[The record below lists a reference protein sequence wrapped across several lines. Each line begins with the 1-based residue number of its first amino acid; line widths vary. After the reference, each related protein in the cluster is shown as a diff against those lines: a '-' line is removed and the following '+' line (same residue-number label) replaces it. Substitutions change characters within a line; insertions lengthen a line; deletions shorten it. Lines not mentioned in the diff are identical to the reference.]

1 MRLQAERPF
10 ILKTRRK
17 NRERNAITMNR
28 CAKQRF
34 FICPNLYNE
43 RTRNARP
50 CNGNLC
56 KFSDLLLYC
65 SFFEAEGLTIR
76 RKLYI
81 LFMNS

>member
-1 MRLQAERPF
+1 M
-10 ILKTRRK
+10 KTCRK

-65 SFFEAEGLTIR
+65 SFFEAEGLTTR

-81 LFMNS
+81 LLMNS